1 MLVVSLQL
9 GNGRTDLAS
18 YLGDSGL
25 WSVFICSHKASHG
38 KGAITDHCW
47 QLLFANEG
55 IFMELPAEWKGKGW
69 GLCLSVACL
78 AAIEGIR
85 TEAERLGIVSR
96 WVTSD
101 LRKPR
106 MWWKRKGN
114 GRKYRLKLDV
124 LGWDGPQFSP
134 KLLVIPC
141 FSFFLIHCG
150 DFILLKSLK
159 IKKEKLQ

>member
-114 GRKYRLKLDV
+114 GRKYRLKARWASV
-124 LGWDGPQFSP
+124 FSKIINNP
-134 KLLVIPC
+134 M
-141 FSFFLIHCG
+141 FQFFLICCG
-150 DFILLKSLK
+150 DFILLKGLK
-159 IKKEKLQ
+159 IKEKLQ